1 MSEIQKLRCFIQE
14 MTELVARAG
23 ACSRRPSPSRTRSTI
38 ASTSCT
44 ATPYTKERF
53 PVVGFVWGP
62 GQETPVHDHTVWGL
76 IGMLRVAEL
85 CQPFEIAADGSL
97 RPGPQ
102 VRLTPGRVT
111 AVPPRLGDVHRVCNA
126 HDDRVSISIHVYGA
140 NIGAVGRQVT
150 DVETGA
156 PKAFVSGY
164 SSALTPNLR
173 DRAAEVRAGL
183 GCA

>member
-1 MSEIQKLRCFIQE
+1 M
-14 MTELVARAG
+14 
-23 ACSRRPSPSRTRSTI
+23 
-38 ASTSCT
+38 
-44 ATPYTKERF
+44 
-53 PVVGFVWGP
+53 VGFVWGP

-97 RPGPQ
+97 RPGPHE
-102 VRLTPGRVT
+102 RLTPGRLT
-111 AVPPRLGDVHRVCNA
+111 AVPPRLGDVHKVCNA

-150 DVETGA
+150 DVKTGA